1 MATWEFKVT
10 GLEVLSYDE
19 SDWPITQI
27 VNDSVQIEE
36 NNIIRLYHKAKD
48 IIKEQFPKYCS
59 VLINSF
65 ERIDK
70 KTGKD
75 YGLFEDT
82 TDLLVYNLNS
92 TQRANLEHLQAQILE
107 EVVGDN
113 KLRAHIRLLMSD
125 DGSVRY
131 ITDNLACLWSRNGII
146 DHDEAEEIIT
156 AIDRFYSRITPNEL
170 AILCM
175 KQSALSH
182 EELQLIRSYNF
193 QERQQI
199 ENVRNQKF
207 IFLKS
212 KIHHADSLKFQEDE
226 LRSFWDL
233 SQKTGLNIFSK
244 LLEWAVDNS
253 EELLEKLES
262 LNVDSLRKLNTIVG
276 ISNLKNALTLWVEN
290 KENAD
295 EEFWQTTLGQNSFV
309 LSQVFSFPVILLKGK
324 AYVGGKGIENS
335 GGNLVDFLCAS
346 HLTNNSALIEIKT
359 PKTKILSSKYREDIY
374 NVSEEVSGSIIQIAN
389 YKDTLTKEYDRLVN
403 RSSNNFEVF
412 NPPCLVILGNLEEEL
427 SSPKQKKSFE
437 LFRNGLK
444 DVQIITYDELF
455 KKVEILV
462 NLLEGNNSV

>member
-10 GLEVLSYDE
+10 GLEVMSDDE

-27 VNDSVQIEE
+27 VNDTVQIEE
-36 NNIIRLYHKAKD
+36 NNIIRLHRKAKD
-48 IIKEQFPKYCS
+48 IIRKKFPKYCS
-59 VLINSF
+59 IIINSF

-75 YGLFEDT
+75 YGVFEDT
-82 TDLLVYNLNS
+82 TDLLVYNLS
-92 TQRANLEHLQAQILE
+92 SAQRANLEQLKAQILE
-107 EVVGDN
+107 EVVGHD
-113 KLRAHIRLLMSD
+113 KLRDDLRLLMSD
-125 DGSVRY
+125 DGSVKY
-131 ITDNLACLWSRNGII
+131 ITDNLACLQSRHRTII
-146 DHDEAEEIIT
+146 HDEAEKIIT

-175 KQSALSH
+175 EESAVSH
-182 EELQLIRSYNF
+182 EELQLLRSYSF
-193 QERQQI
+193 HERQQAKS
-199 ENVRNQKF
+199 VRNQKV

-212 KIHHADSLKFQEDE
+212 KIHTADSLQIKEDE
-226 LRSFWDL
+226 LISFLDL
-233 SQKTGLNIFSK
+233 SHKTGLNIFSK

-262 LNVDSLRKLNTIVG
+262 LNIDSLQKLNTIVG
-276 ISNLKNALTLWVEN
+276 ISNLKSVLTVWLEN

-295 EEFWQTTLGQNSFV
+295 EEFWQTTIGQNSFV
-309 LSQVFSFPVILLKGK
+309 LSQVFSFPVIVLKGK

-335 GGNLVDFLCAS
+335 GGNLVDFLCAR
-346 HLTNNSALIEIKT
+346 HLTRNSVLIEIKT

-374 NVSEEVSGSIIQIAN
+374 NISDEVSGSIIQIAN
-389 YKDTLTKEYDRLVN
+389 YKDALTKEYDRLVN
-403 RSSNNFEVF
+403 RSSGDFEVF

-427 SSPKQKKSFE
+427 TSPKQKKSFE

-462 NLLEGNNSV
+462 NLLEGNNSA